1 VLSRLFTKTVFAIM
15 AFAIFSLVPAAFA
28 DSISVNIDDSTYNID
43 YTATN
48 LAVSSV
54 NADID
59 FITLI
64 FQVEVLGNEGQLE
77 LSFDRDFFD
86 AKLNS
91 EDDDFFVIVDGD
103 EIPFEETKDDSHR
116 TISFSVDPGTEEIEV
131 IGSEIAGVSYILE
144 KEAEVQAQIEAEKE
158 IEAQVEAEKEAEVIA
173 ILENQCGEGTILE
186 DGVCV
191 LEKPIIDSPPIITTP
206 LLLGAFGGMGIALAV
221 VLILWGIG
229 KRSNKKIPEEEN

>member
-1 VLSRLFTKTVFAIM
+1 M

-144 KEAEVQAQIEAEKE
+144 KEAEVQAQIK
-158 IEAQVEAEKEAEVIA
+158 IKVI
-173 ILENQCGEGTILE
+173 NQ
-186 DGVCV
+186 
-191 LEKPIIDSPPIITTP
+191 
-206 LLLGAFGGMGIALAV
+206 
-221 VLILWGIG
+221 
-229 KRSNKKIPEEEN
+229 EENK